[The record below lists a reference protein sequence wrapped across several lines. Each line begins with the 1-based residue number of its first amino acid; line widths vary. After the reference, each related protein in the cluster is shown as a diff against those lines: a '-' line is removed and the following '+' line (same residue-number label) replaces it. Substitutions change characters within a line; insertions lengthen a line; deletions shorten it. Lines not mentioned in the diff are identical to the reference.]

1 MFGVGAITAIS
12 ALTRPE
18 PDTNLQRIFQPLED
32 HAQDDDEPR
41 VNEGERGKPVR
52 APGNGLL
59 IRDLIQIR
67 KKFSFE
73 YYRCDI
79 AGFVLAWLLVAG
91 LLGSMC
97 GCRVGEGRPQDER
110 FKQLKCLELRGLFRE
125 HYRCH

>member
-41 VNEGERGKPVR
+41 VNEGERGKPVS

-79 AGFVLAWLLVAG
+79 VGFVLAWLLVAG
-91 LLGSMC
+91 LLGFYLWMSSW
-97 GCRVGEGRPQDER
+97 GRPTA
-110 FKQLKCLELRGLFRE
+110 G
-125 HYRCH
+125 